1 MKYIV
6 SILLTLCVTNLIAQ
20 EKDNKIKHL
29 PFEVIYFGGV
39 QFNNA
44 SNLNKILMQEGA
56 GKLPGFGWN
65 AGAGVAYRMKQM
77 LIGGSFSLSTNSK
90 KDNTLNT
97 GDIILY
103 VATNAVHAGNL
114 ILSPQLGFGSQWS
127 TFTIQKHNQS
137 GSFDDFLT
145 TQSNQTKMEHN
156 SAIVDFNI
164 TLKSMNKNR
173 TIFYPECRVG
183 YKSSIT
189 KNDWKLIG
197 TKATD
202 VPADR
207 LGSFYA
213 QLAWGIGR

>member
-20 EKDNKIKHL
+20 EKDNKIKYL

-103 VATNAVHAGNL
+103 VATNAVHTGNL
-114 ILSPQLGFGSQWS
+114 ILSPQLGLGSQWS

>member
-6 SILLTLCVTNLIAQ
+6 SVVLSLCATNLIAQ
-20 EKDNKIKHL
+20 QKENKMKHL

-39 QFNNA
+39 QFNSA
-44 SNLNKILMQEGA
+44 SNLSRILKQEGA
-56 GKLPGFGWN
+56 GKFPGFGWN
-65 AGAGVAYRMKQM
+65 AGAGVAYRIKQT
-77 LIGGSFSLSTNSK
+77 LIGGSLSLSTNSK

-97 GDIILY
+97 GDIIVY

-114 ILSPQLGFGSQWS
+114 IVSPQLGVGSQWS

-156 SAIVDFNI
+156 AAIVDFNI

-197 TKATD
+197 TKAID

>member
-1 MKYIV
+1 MKHIV
-6 SILLTLCVTNLIAQ
+6 SALLSLCATNLVAQ
-20 EKDNKIKHL
+20 EKENKTRYL
-29 PFEVIYFGGV
+29 PVEVIYFGGI

-44 SNLNKILMQEGA
+44 SNLNRILKQEGV
-56 GKLPGFGWN
+56 GKFPGFGWN
-65 AGAGVAYRMKQM
+65 AGAGVAYRIKQT
-77 LIGGSFSLSTNSK
+77 LIGGSLSLSTNSK

-97 GDIILY
+97 GDIIVY

-114 ILSPQLGFGSQWS
+114 ILSPQLGIGSQWS

-145 TQSNQTKMEHN
+145 SESNQTQMEYN
-156 SAIVDFNI
+156 AAIADFNI

-189 KNDWKLIG
+189 KNEWKITG
-197 TKATD
+197 AKATNM
-202 VPADR
+202 PSDR
-207 LGSFYA
+207 LGSFYV